1 MKVATPNSKNVSLFF
16 RLLLRRELMKKILVV
31 LTNKTQYGYHPE
43 ATGLW
48 LGEATEFVEVVQKAG
63 FDVDYVS
70 PKGGFV
76 PIDPR
81 SFKYATPNDMQMY
94 QDSNFQN
101 RALANSLSP
110 KDIDSRNYTA
120 IYYTGGHGVMWD
132 FPYNEYLQKIS
143 LQIYQNDGFITSVC
157 HGISGLLYI
166 KDEQGEYL
174 VKHKH
179 ITGFTNAE
187 EQLSGKK
194 KYVPFLNE
202 EVAKLHGAIF
212 SKKRPY
218 AEYALADG
226 QFITGQNPFSP
237 VVVAKLLVEKMQ

>member
-1 MKVATPNSKNVSLFF
+1 
-16 RLLLRRELMKKILVV
+16 MKKILVV
-31 LTNKTQYGYHPE
+31 ETNKTQYGYHPE

-48 LGEATEFVEVVQKAG
+48 LGEATEFVKVVQDAG
-63 FDVDYVS
+63 FSVDYIS
-70 PKGGFV
+70 PKGGYV

-81 SFKYATPNDMQMY
+81 SFKYASPDDLQMY
-94 QDSNFQN
+94 QDPDFQK
-101 RALANSLSP
+101 RALATTLSP
-110 KDIDSRNYTA
+110 SEIDPRDYQA

-132 FPYNEYLQKIS
+132 FPYDENLQKIS
-143 LQIYQNDGFITSVC
+143 LEIYQNDGFLTSVC

-166 KDEQGEYL
+166 KDDQGQYL
-174 VKHKH
+174 IRHKH

-218 AEYALADG
+218 SEYALADG

-237 VVVAKLLVEKMQ
+237 AAVGKILVKKLQ

>member
-1 MKVATPNSKNVSLFF
+1 
-16 RLLLRRELMKKILVV
+16 MKKILVV
-31 LTNKTQYGYHPE
+31 ETNKTQYGYYPE

-48 LGEATEFVEVVQKAG
+48 LGETTEFVEIVQNAG
-63 FDVDYVS
+63 FSVDYVS

-81 SFKYATPNDMQMY
+81 SFKYATPDDLKMY
-94 QDSNFQN
+94 REQSFQD
-101 RALANSLSP
+101 RALANTISP
-110 KDIDSRNYTA
+110 NEIDPRDYQA

-132 FPYNEYLQKIS
+132 FPYNEKLHQIS
-143 LQIYQNDGFITSVC
+143 LQIYQNDGFLTSVC

-166 KDEQGEYL
+166 KDEQGQYL
-174 VKHKH
+174 IRHKH

-212 SKKRPY
+212 SKQRAY
-218 AEYALADG
+218 SEYALVDG
-226 QFITGQNPFSP
+226 QFITGQNPFSAAA
-237 VVVAKLLVEKMQ
+237 VGKLLVKKLQ

>member
-1 MKVATPNSKNVSLFF
+1 
-16 RLLLRRELMKKILVV
+16 MKKILVV
-31 LTNKTQYGYHPE
+31 LTNKSQYGYHPE

-48 LGEATEFVEVVQKAG
+48 LGEATEFVRIVEVADFK
-63 FDVDYVS
+63 VDYVS
-70 PKGGFV
+70 PKGGYV

-81 SFKYATPNDMQMY
+81 SFKYATPNDLTMY
-94 QDSNFQN
+94 QDPDFQN
-101 RALANSLSP
+101 RALANTLSP
-110 KDIDSRNYTA
+110 DEIDPRDYAA

-132 FPYNEYLQKIS
+132 FPYNEKLQQIS
-143 LQIYQNDGFITSVC
+143 RQIYQNDGFLTSVC

-166 KDEQGEYL
+166 KDDQGQYL
-174 VKHKH
+174 IRHKH

-202 EVAKLHGAIF
+202 EVAQLHGAIF

-237 VVVAKLLVEKMQ
+237 AAVAKLLVKKMQ

>member
-1 MKVATPNSKNVSLFF
+1 
-16 RLLLRRELMKKILVV
+16 MKKILVV
-31 LTNKTQYGYHPE
+31 LTNKSQYGYHPE

-48 LGEATEFVEVVQKAG
+48 LGEATEFVRIVEAADFK
-63 FDVDYVS
+63 VDYVS
-70 PKGGFV
+70 PKGGYV

-81 SFKYATPNDMQMY
+81 SFKYATPNDLTMY
-94 QDSNFQN
+94 QDPDFQN
-101 RALANSLSP
+101 RALANTLSP
-110 KDIDSRNYTA
+110 DEIDPRDYTA

-132 FPYNEYLQKIS
+132 FPYNEKLQQIS
-143 LQIYQNDGFITSVC
+143 RQIYQNDGFLTSVC

-166 KDEQGEYL
+166 KDDQGQYL
-174 VKHKH
+174 IRHKH

-202 EVAKLHGAIF
+202 EVAQLHGAIF

-237 VVVAKLLVEKMQ
+237 AAVAKLLVKKMQ

>member
-1 MKVATPNSKNVSLFF
+1 
-16 RLLLRRELMKKILVV
+16 MKKILVV
-31 LTNKTQYGYHPE
+31 ETNKTQYGYHPE

-48 LGEATEFVEVVQKAG
+48 LGEATEFVKVVQDAG
-63 FDVDYVS
+63 FSVDYIS
-70 PKGGFV
+70 PKGGYV

-81 SFKYATPNDMQMY
+81 SFKYASPDDLQMY
-94 QDSNFQN
+94 QDPDFQK
-101 RALANSLSP
+101 RALAATLSP
-110 KDIDSRNYTA
+110 SEIDPRDYQA

-132 FPYNEYLQKIS
+132 FPYDENLQKIS
-143 LQIYQNDGFITSVC
+143 LEIYQNDGFLTSVC

-166 KDEQGEYL
+166 KDDQGQYL
-174 VKHKH
+174 IKRKH

-212 SKKRPY
+212 SKKRAY
-218 AEYALADG
+218 SEYALADG

-237 VVVAKLLVEKMQ
+237 AAVGKLLVEKSQ

>member
-1 MKVATPNSKNVSLFF
+1 
-16 RLLLRRELMKKILVV
+16 MKKILVV
-31 LTNKTQYGYHPE
+31 LTNKSQYGYHPE

-48 LGEATEFVEVVQKAG
+48 LGEATEFVRIVEAADFK
-63 FDVDYVS
+63 VDYVS
-70 PKGGFV
+70 PKGGYV

-81 SFKYATPNDMQMY
+81 SFKYATPNDLTMY
-94 QDSNFQN
+94 QDPDFQN
-101 RALANSLSP
+101 RALANTLSP
-110 KDIDSRNYTA
+110 DEIDPRDYAA

-132 FPYNEYLQKIS
+132 FPYNEKLQQIS
-143 LQIYQNDGFITSVC
+143 RQIYQNDGFLTSVC

-166 KDEQGEYL
+166 KDDQGQYL
-174 VKHKH
+174 IRHKH

-202 EVAKLHGAIF
+202 DVAQLHGAIF

-218 AEYALADG
+218 AEYALVDG

-237 VVVAKLLVEKMQ
+237 AAVAKLLVKKLQ